1 MSESMSDQKLT
12 KRGKPPALTLQS
24 DTEESMNKPSTERKI
39 IERPARRSPGL
50 YASVLL
56 TRKIILNIRYVGRQ
70 IKSNLEERIRS
81 DLEGKCVVEGFV
93 KPGSTKLVTYSSGLL
108 KGSDVQFVVVV
119 ECLVCNPVEGM
130 LVGCIAKNI
139 TKAGIR
145 AEIDID
151 PSPVVIFVARD
162 HSHMD
167 PQFNSVSEGDS
178 IRVRVI
184 GQRFELNDTFISVIG
199 EIVQEKQKPRSS
211 RPKLVIA

>member
-1 MSESMSDQKLT
+1 MSASMSGERVSG
-12 KRGKPPALTLQS
+12 RGKPPPFVLQP
-24 DTEESMNKPSTERKI
+24 EVPAPAQNAPAERRI
-39 IERPARRSPGL
+39 LERPSRRSPGL
-50 YASVLL
+50 YATVLL
-56 TRKIILNIRYVGRQ
+56 SRRIVLNIQYVGRQ
-70 IKSNLEERIRS
+70 VKSNLEEQIRA

-93 KPGSTKLVTYSSGLL
+93 KPGSAKLITFSSGLL

-119 ECLVCNPVEGM
+119 ECQVCNPVEGM

-145 AEIDID
+145 AEIDAE

-167 PQFNSVSEGDS
+167 ARFNSVSEGES

-199 EIVQEKQKPRSS
+199 ELVEDKQKPRTN

>member
-1 MSESMSDQKLT
+1 MSASMSGERIT
-12 KRGKPPALTLQS
+12 KRGKPPPLALQPE
-24 DTEESMNKPSTERKI
+24 TEEPVDRPPVERKI
-39 IERPARRSPGL
+39 IERPAKRSPGL
-50 YASVLL
+50 YATVIL
-56 TRKIILNIRYVGRQ
+56 TRKIVLNIRFVGRQ

-93 KPGSTKLVTYSSGLL
+93 KPGSTKLLTYSSGLL

-145 AEIDID
+145 AEIDVD

-167 PQFNSVSEGDS
+167 PQFNAVSEGDS

-199 EIVQEKQKPRSS
+199 EIVEDKQKPRLN

>member
-1 MSESMSDQKLT
+1 MSASMSGERVT
-12 KRGKPPALTLQS
+12 KRGKPPPLALQP
-24 DTEESMNKPSTERKI
+24 DTVVPAGRAPVERKI

-50 YASVLL
+50 YATVILS
-56 TRKIILNIRYVGRQ
+56 RKIALNIRYVGRQ
-70 IKSNLEERIRS
+70 VKSNLEERIRS

-145 AEIDID
+145 AEIDVD

-162 HSHMD
+162 HSHM
-167 PQFNSVSEGDS
+167 E
-178 IRVRVI
+178 
-184 GQRFELNDTFISVIG
+184 E
-199 EIVQEKQKPRSS
+199 
-211 RPKLVIA
+211 